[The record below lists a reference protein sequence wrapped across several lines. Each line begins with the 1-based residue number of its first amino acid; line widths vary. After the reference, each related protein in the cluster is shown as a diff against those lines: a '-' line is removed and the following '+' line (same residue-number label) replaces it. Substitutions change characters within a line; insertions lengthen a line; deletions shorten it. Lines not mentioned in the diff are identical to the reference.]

1 MYKDLPGVEA
11 KRWKPVVIKHGQ
23 FKMRTYARIGEG
35 RPQLGVMLPPSK
47 RQARAGGGGPSSSAA
62 GHDFGEDLRLTTSRY
77 VWLGYSN

>member
-1 MYKDLPGVEA
+1 MYKDLPGGEA

-47 RQARAGGGGPSSSAA
+47 RQARAGGGGGPSSSAA
-62 GHDFGEDLRLTTSRY
+62 GHEFGEDLRFNTSRF
-77 VWLGYSN
+77 VWL